1 MKIYVIINF
10 YNAFDHGRVAPI
22 ELARASFLTLYR
34 VKSQGLSKTFGF
46 KALRWVVFFSVE

>member
-10 YNAFDHGRVAPI
+10 YNAFDHGRGARI
-22 ELARASFLTLYR
+22 ELASASFLRLYR
-34 VKSQGLSKTFGF
+34 AKSQGLSKTFGF